1 MASVAKIV
9 KLQVCSSLW
18 ANLCFEVGG
27 IVETSNVTLGQNIPV
42 AFPFSTLYGQ
52 LGVAT
57 ESVLEQVQ
65 VVGGFAGHHATP
77 LSGVTIPEL
86 VNEPA
91 NLWDSSDIDAQVAA
105 QNQSGAP
112 PAALMA
118 LRAESIK
125 AALDKA
131 CALRA
136 NAYYARYAN
145 QTAIIAQMQQNY
157 SATFLSGPNFGK
169 SNPTSKPGYLNT
181 LQGLAANQYTALSN
195 AYNAD
200 PIRKTQG
207 KNPGVVQ
214 STTST
219 LQSWNAPG
227 LTTSISFS
235 NSGAQEGSVESGE
248 SSSASVSQIE
258 TQSTPA
264 SLQSDPNASQQYETM
279 SYTDYG
285 FRIPSI
291 ECNAQNVRA
300 QISLM
305 DEQFAVFMAG
315 QSLPYLQ
322 NVFPNELLAMDMDVK
337 RLQVAYLNT
346 ILMSPITGVITGVYK
361 NVGDR
366 VLPGETVVRVEST
379 SSVYL
384 VGVLI
389 YRGMISLQANVSIQT
404 TLFSSSSP
412 VTITGTVVAA
422 RGDRSGDDRWEVVFL
437 CPNGTS
443 GNPTLPLNYYFDYD
457 EITSITFS

>member
-1 MASVAKIV
+1 MPGSAKIV

-27 IVETSNVTLGQNIPV
+27 IIGESNVTLGQSV
-42 AFPFSTLYGQ
+42 TQFDFTTLYGQ

-57 ESVLEQVQ
+57 EIVLQQERVQ
-65 VVGGFAGHHATP
+65 SGLAGHNVATGITFDVP
-77 LSGVTIPEL
+77 VSK
-86 VNEPA
+86 PA
-91 NLWDSSDIDAQVAA
+91 NLYDSADIY
-105 QNQSGAP
+105 GAVNL
-112 PAALMA
+112 PAAPGGPPPELMA

-125 AALDKA
+125 ALLDKA

-136 NAYYARYAN
+136 NAFYVRYAN
-145 QTAIIAQMQQNY
+145 QDAIIAKMQANY
-157 SATFLSGPNFGK
+157 SPPPAVGNPS
-169 SNPTSKPGYLNT
+169 PTSKAGYLQT
-181 LQGLAANQYTALSN
+181 LQSLASAQYTALSK
-195 AYNAD
+195 AYNTD
-200 PIRKTQG
+200 PIRKNQ
-207 KNPGVVQ
+207 GVVQ

-219 LQSWNAPG
+219 LQSATLPG
-227 LTTSISFS
+227 STTSTSY
-235 NSGAQEGSVESGE
+235 NEDGTKTGHQKYTTSGTDVPGNQLPPQPSGFNFPNLPDDPDAALQAQSM
-248 SSSASVSQIE
+248 
-258 TQSTPA
+258 T
-264 SLQSDPNASQQYETM
+264 
-279 SYTDYG
+279 YTDYG
-285 FRIPSI
+285 YRIPSI

-300 QISLM
+300 QVSLM

-315 QSLPYLQ
+315 QYVSNLGS
-322 NVFPNELLAMDMDVK
+322 VFPNELLAMDMDVK

-346 ILMSPITGVITGVYK
+346 ILMSPITGIVTGVYK

-366 VLPGETVVRVEST
+366 VLPGETVIRVEST

-404 TLFSSSSP
+404 TLFSSSSTP

-422 RGDRSGDDRWEVVFL
+422 RGDQSGDDRWEVVFL